1 MIPDTCKELFDSIN
15 LGVMGMGPCAGG
27 TENWCPDSCPVVHA
41 AIPTV
46 CSAGD
51 VYGKEDA
58 EDADGNAVLD

>member
-1 MIPDTCKELFDSIN
+1 
-15 LGVMGMGPCAGG
+15 MGPCAGG